1 MRTVARRSSLA
12 LLAAVAAAV
21 AAPSAASA
29 AEGQIIVK
37 YASGAD
43 AGDRSEARDAADV
56 VRSAAL
62 PLARTELVTP
72 ERGTSVG
79 EAVAD
84 LERSADVAY
93 AEPDQPRSAFDATSG
108 TTTTPPATDPT
119 TTTPT
124 TTTPATTT
132 PAPTTPTPTPTSAN
146 DPSFGAQWAL
156 ENTGLQ
162 WIWSG

>member
-43 AGDRSEARDAADV
+43 AGDRSEARDDADV

-62 PLARTELVTP
+62 PLAQTELVTP

-93 AEPDQPRSAFDATSG
+93 AEPDRPRSAFDDD
-108 TTTTPPATDPT
+108 PPP
-119 TTTPT
+119 P
-124 TTTPATTT
+124 TTPASPPATT
-132 PAPTTPTPTPTSAN
+132 PAPPPATTPDPPPAPPAPTT
-146 DPSFGAQWAL
+146 
-156 ENTGLQ
+156 
-162 WIWSG
+162 

>member
-1 MRTVARRSSLA
+1 MRTVRRRSSLA

-56 VRSAAL
+56 VRSAPL

-72 ERGTSVG
+72 ERGTSVAA
-79 EAVAD
+79 AVAD

-93 AEPDQPRSAFDATSG
+93 AEPDQPRSAFDDDETPP
-108 TTTTPPATDPT
+108 TTTPETPPT
-119 TTTPT
+119 TTPDPPPTP
-124 TTTPATTT
+124 
-132 PAPTTPTPTPTSAN
+132 PAPTTAN
-146 DPSFGAQWAL
+146 DTWFGDQW
-156 ENTGLQ
+156 
-162 WIWSG
+162 